1 MTVTMYPTIV
11 VGVDGSPDSEA
22 ALRWALDYAGAT
34 HGDVTAVTAREYHI
48 ASVVEPIQTED
59 DFATEAR
66 HRLDRSLERVV
77 KDSDDVR
84 PSTSVVMDRP
94 ARALTEAAAG
104 ADLLVVG
111 SHGLGEL
118 PGVHLGSTAHYCVHH
133 SPCPTVVVRPRPE
146 LDEPPHDVVD
156 HRLVDIERAEIH

>member
-1 MTVTMYPTIV
+1 MSTTAFPTIV

-22 ALRWALDYAGAT
+22 ALRWALDYGRAT

-48 ASVVEPIQTED
+48 AAIVEAVQTEQD
-59 DFATEAR
+59 YRTEAE
-66 HRLDRSLERVV
+66 HRLERALEHVV
-77 KDSDDVR
+77 KEGDVT
-84 PSTSVVMDRP
+84 PATTVTLDRP
-94 ARALTEAAAG
+94 ATALVAAAAG

-133 SPCPTVVVRPRPE
+133 SPCPTVVVRPQPE
-146 LDEPPHDVVD
+146 LDEAPHEVPD
-156 HRLVDIERAEIH
+156 HLLVNIERAEIH